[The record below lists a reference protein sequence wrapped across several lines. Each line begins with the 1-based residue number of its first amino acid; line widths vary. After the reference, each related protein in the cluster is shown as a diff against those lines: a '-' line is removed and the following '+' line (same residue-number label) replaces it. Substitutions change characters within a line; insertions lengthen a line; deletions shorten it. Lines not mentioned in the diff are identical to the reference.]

1 MSAAKFIRRA
11 SRTTYFSPMNQPLA
25 EMIFWVAVVACA
37 VAEVAILRSIF
48 VSRSANK
55 SELVPA
61 SPRGGEIAWAVI
73 PALALCAVLV
83 ATWQRMEARESHM
96 QMMDH
101 SGIDHPMQ
109 MPAPQPA
116 APRR

>member
-101 SGIDHPMQ
+101 SGMDHPMQ
-109 MPAPQPA
+109 MPAPPPA